1 MIKLTITL
9 LSSLLIGISY
19 IAAKCTQDADCQAS
33 NSFSVCVNNAC
44 VHKPVFPQ
52 FPQEWGGVFVFVVFK
67 GVSTIG
73 GVGGGAIAI
82 PLLMFFFGLTLKPAT
97 AISSFA
103 IMLATTTKFLTSLNE
118 RNPDK
123 P

>member
-1 MIKLTITL
+1 M
-9 LSSLLIGISY
+9 
-19 IAAKCTQDADCQAS
+19 
-33 NSFSVCVNNAC
+33 
-44 VHKPVFPQ
+44 
-52 FPQEWGGVFVFVVFK
+52 FVFVVFK
-67 GVSTIG
+67 GISTIG

-103 IMLATTTKFLTSLNE
+103 IMLATSTKFLTSVNE

-123 P
+123 PQSCSIDYQITNVMMPLTLVGSFVGAYIYVSFPELVLEIMLTFILLLLSIQSFYKAM

>member
-1 MIKLTITL
+1 M
-9 LSSLLIGISY
+9 
-19 IAAKCTQDADCQAS
+19 
-33 NSFSVCVNNAC
+33 
-44 VHKPVFPQ
+44 
-52 FPQEWGGVFVFVVFK
+52 FVFVVFK

-103 IMLATTTKFLTSLNE
+103 IMLETSTKFLTSVNE

-123 P
+123 PQSCSRDYQITNVMMPLTLVGSFVGAYIYVSFPELVLEIMLTFILLLLSIQSFYKAM

>member
-1 MIKLTITL
+1 
-9 LSSLLIGISY
+9 
-19 IAAKCTQDADCQAS
+19 
-33 NSFSVCVNNAC
+33 
-44 VHKPVFPQ
+44 
-52 FPQEWGGVFVFVVFK
+52 
-67 GVSTIG
+67 
-73 GVGGGAIAI
+73 
-82 PLLMFFFGLTLKPAT
+82 MFFFGLTLKPAT